1 MYLENPWKG
10 LHMFGKITLS
20 RSWNGIQCA
29 CTSADCVPL
38 ICTIFFRSS
47 ESDIAEFMLVEVPNE
62 RVTIMEELG
71 RGAFGIVYKSVMK
84 GLPEKN
90 TSSKPKDHRL
100 DSHEGRIVATKVL
113 PGAWIQNIW
122 QKHNL
127 LFQQTLFTRVILI
140 DNRQERLSCN
150 RFELFNPI
158 DSKHYTYRGKQHL
171 NAPVGNSGRF
181 PFSQN
186 FRNFRFGGKWNTFR
200 RLVPLENS
208 QKKWKI

>member
-1 MYLENPWKG
+1 
-10 LHMFGKITLS
+10 
-20 RSWNGIQCA
+20 
-29 CTSADCVPL
+29 
-38 ICTIFFRSS
+38 
-47 ESDIAEFMLVEVPNE
+47 MLLEVPHE

-71 RGAFGIVYKSVMK
+71 RGAFGRVYKSVMR
-84 GLPEKN
+84 GVPEKN
-90 TSSKPKDHRL
+90 TFSKPKDHSL

-158 DSKHYTYRGKQHL
+158 DSKHYIYRGKQHL
-171 NAPVGNSGRF
+171 NAPVGNSDVPQGPIFDLKFCLFCFLILYIIYINDLPERLQFTTRF
-181 PFSQN
+181 ICNESIQ
-186 FRNFRFGGKWNTFR
+186 
-200 RLVPLENS
+200 
-208 QKKWKI
+208 